1 LRYGVGFTL
10 FESRNLYRAFGHSY
24 DSSAVHIGSKLV
36 EDKPEISSVFVTG
49 ATGFVGRSIVREL
62 LARGITPVCLV
73 RSPEKLF
80 SQHREVNRERL
91 VAVAGGLFDAK
102 ALHSALERSQAA
114 IHLVGIIIARP
125 LSGQTFSRIHVKGT
139 QDVVDAVRNRGIR
152 RYIHMS
158 ALGTRPDAISKYHQT
173 KWAAEETVRKC
184 GLDWTIFRPSIIHG
198 PEGEF
203 MRLMKRFMC
212 GLVPPV
218 IPYFGSG
225 TAKLQPVSVKDV
237 AYCFVE
243 SLVKPETIGQIIPL
257 GGPRPYSWI
266 ELYETCRALIP
277 CAKVWKPLVSQPV
290 PIAKTIAV
298 LSTPV
303 IALAETFIK
312 SAGLF
317 RFNVGQVQMSQEDSV
332 CDPAIAEKM
341 FGFRL
346 RNFEQEL
353 TAYADQIR

>member
-1 LRYGVGFTL
+1 MEG
-10 FESRNLYRAFGHSY
+10 NP
-24 DSSAVHIGSKLV
+24 D
-36 EDKPEISSVFVTG
+36 ISTVFLTG

-80 SQHREVNRERL
+80 SQHREVRQERF
-91 VAVAGGLFDAK
+91 VVVEGDLFNKK
-102 ALHSALERSQAA
+102 ALYAGIERSQAI

-125 LSGQTFSRIHVKGT
+125 LRGQTFHRIHVKGT
-139 QDVVDAVRNRGIR
+139 QNVVEAARRRGLR
-152 RYIHMS
+152 RFVHMS
-158 ALGTRPDAISKYHQT
+158 ALGTRPNAVAKYHQT
-173 KWAAEETVRKC
+173 KWAGEEIVRNSR
-184 GLDWTIFRPSIIHG
+184 LDWTIFRPSIIHG

-225 TAKLQPVSVKDV
+225 QARLQPVSVKDV

-243 SLVKPETIGQIIPL
+243 ALLGSETIGQVIPL
-257 GGPRPYSWI
+257 GGIQPYSWI

-277 CAKVWKPLVSQPV
+277 CAKKWKPLVSQPV
-290 PIAKTIAV
+290 PVAKAIAILTKPLMAM
-298 LSTPV
+298 
-303 IALAETFIK
+303 AEMFSK

-317 RFNVGQVQMSQEDSV
+317 RFDVGQVQMSQEDST
-332 CDPAIAEKM
+332 CDHTIAQNL
-341 FGFRL
+341 FGIQMRD
-346 RNFEQEL
+346 FEAEL
-353 TAYADQIR
+353 ALYADQIK

>member
-1 LRYGVGFTL
+1 
-10 FESRNLYRAFGHSY
+10 
-24 DSSAVHIGSKLV
+24 V
-36 EDKPEISSVFVTG
+36 EDKPEISSIFITG
-49 ATGFVGRSIVREL
+49 ATGFVGRSIVREV

-73 RSPEKLF
+73 RSPKKLY
-80 SQHREVNRERL
+80 SQHREISRNQL
-91 VAVAGGLFDAK
+91 IAIAGDLFDTK
-102 ALHSALERSQAA
+102 ALHSAMELSQAA

-125 LSGQTFSRIHVKGT
+125 LRGQTCRRIHVKGT
-139 QDVVDAVRNRGIR
+139 QNVVDALRNRGIR
-152 RYIHMS
+152 RYLHMS
-158 ALGTRPDAISKYHQT
+158 ALGTRPNAISKYHQT
-173 KWAAEETVRKC
+173 KWAAEEIVRKS

-243 SLVKPETIGQIIPL
+243 SIMKPETIGQIIPL

-266 ELYETCRALIP
+266 ELYETCRAIIP
-277 CAKVWKPLVSQPV
+277 CAKKWKPLVSQPV
-290 PIAKTIAV
+290 PVAKAIAV
-298 LSTPV
+298 LGTPLM
-303 IALAETFIK
+303 AFAEIFSK

-317 RFNVGQVQMSQEDSV
+317 RFDVGQVQMSQEDST
-332 CDPAIAEKM
+332 CDPTIAEKT
-341 FGFRL
+341 FGMRM
-346 RNFEQEL
+346 RDFEADL
-353 TAYADQIR
+353 ASYADQIR